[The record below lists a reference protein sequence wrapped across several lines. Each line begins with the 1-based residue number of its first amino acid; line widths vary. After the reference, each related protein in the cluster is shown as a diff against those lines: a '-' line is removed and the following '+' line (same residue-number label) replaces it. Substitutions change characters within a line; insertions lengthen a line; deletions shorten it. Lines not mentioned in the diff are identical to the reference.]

1 MNLLKTFKTQQMKA
15 LALVFLIDEKKY
27 DLEKCKEYF
36 NKEFLGDY
44 KKAYEAAKE
53 SLQDKNS

>member
-1 MNLLKTFKTQQMKA
+1 MKA
-15 LALVFLIDEKKY
+15 LALVFLVDEKKY

-44 KKAYEAAKE
+44 KKAYEDAKE
-53 SLQDKNS
+53 SLKDKNS